1 MHLIRYIKD
10 LPEDRFIRVATAA
23 IALDAIVVLVFL
35 LCLGSF
41 LSWWN
46 LDSQFDYVS
55 SFLEIVIALD
65 ASYSFDKVRKWIDE
79 RRASYVET
87 HIVSVSRIENIQI
100 NESTGDAI
108 TPLHNAMQKIRNV
121 IEIATAKSGL
131 IMAIVATILLVVGFT
146 DSMKPFAVVATAPV
160 LFFYSAILVNY
171 WFWKVA
177 YERLQT
183 GPTGVIAPVD
193 DKYDLSIVEGCTG
206 PVSPMLD
213 ESKRKDNADE

>member
-10 LPEDRFIRVATAA
+10 LPDDKFIRVATAA

-35 LCLGSF
+35 FCLGLF
-41 LSWWN
+41 LSWWT
-46 LDSQFDYVS
+46 LDCRFDYVS

-65 ASYSFDKVRKWIDE
+65 ASCSFDKVRKWIDE

-87 HIVSVSRIENIQI
+87 HIVSVNRIANVQI
-100 NESTGDAI
+100 NESIGDVI
-108 TPLHNAMQKIRNV
+108 LPLHTAMQKIRRA

-131 IMAIVATILLVVGFT
+131 IIAIAATALLVVGFT
-146 DSMKPFAVVATAPV
+146 DSMKPFAVMATAPV
-160 LFFYSAILVNY
+160 LFFYSAVLINY

-183 GPTGVIAPVD
+183 GSTGVIAPVD
-193 DKYDLSIVEGCTG
+193 DKNDLSIVAECTG
-206 PVSPMLD
+206 PVSLMSD